1 MNEKQSITQLLIV
14 SDRLDLPIKYS
25 TSQNKPRQN
34 IDGTWLEQVQS
45 KCFSIF
51 LIHFI

>member
-1 MNEKQSITQLLIV
+1 MKKVKNELKANKSRIYN
-14 SDRLDLPIKYS
+14 YS

-34 IDGTWLEQVQS
+34 IDGTWMEQVQS
-45 KCFSIF
+45 KCFSIV